1 MNPPLMFYAVA
12 TFRPW
17 SNLVPAPGA
26 MLAFPIAVKG
36 CGDGFFSV
44 FFDRAEAVRAAEGD
58 ESLVVAF
65 TGRAIP

>member
-1 MNPPLMFYAVA
+1 MFYAVA
-12 TFRPW
+12 TFCPW